1 MADYGRELEFGWFAD
16 PAEDPATLLAAA
28 RVADAAGLDLI
39 GVQDHPYNNKQLD
52 SLALLS
58 AMGAV
63 TERIRLFPDVA
74 NLALR
79 GAVLL
84 ANTAASIDRLTNGR
98 FELGLGS
105 GAFWDA
111 IVALGGPRWTP
122 GEARRATEEAIDVM
136 KAWWSE
142 RSLTHDGTHFR
153 VKGARPGPQP
163 AHPIGIWLGV
173 SGPRMLDLLG
183 RKADGW
189 LPSLSF
195 VPPEK
200 LPDAHARIDEGCAK
214 AGREPSSINRIYNL
228 WGDHSVAEW
237 TELLTGFTVEHG
249 MNAYVFGGPP
259 TESFLRMVGEEIAPA
274 VRAAVAAER
283 GR

>member
-1 MADYGRELEFGWFAD
+1 MTDYGRELEFGWFAD
-16 PAEDPATLLAAA
+16 PADDPATLLKAA
-28 RVADAAGLDLI
+28 RVGDAAGLDLI

-52 SLALLS
+52 TLTLLS

-63 TERIRLFPDVA
+63 TERVRLFPDVA

-79 GAVLL
+79 GPVLL
-84 ANTAASIDRLTNGR
+84 ANAAASIDRLTNGR

-111 IVALGGPRWTP
+111 IVAIGGPRWSP
-122 GEARRATEEAIDVM
+122 GEARRATEEGIDIM

-142 RSLTHDGTHFR
+142 RSLTYAGKQYS
-153 VKGARPGPQP
+153 VKGARPGPHP
-163 AHPIGIWLGV
+163 VHPIGIWLGV
-173 SGPRMLDLLG
+173 TGPRMLNLLG

-200 LPDAHARIDEGCAK
+200 LADAHARIDAGCAE
-214 AGREPSSINRIYNL
+214 AGRQPSSINRIYNL
-228 WGDHSVAEW
+228 WGDYSVAEW
-237 TELLTGFTVEHG
+237 TELLTSFTVEHG

-259 TESFLRMVGEEIAPA
+259 NESFLRTITDEIAPA
-274 VRAAVAAER
+274 VREAVARER
-283 GR
+283 GV